1 MLVSRQVRKREGA
14 LLKTII
20 IAKSILEAIG
30 TQAGLLG
37 RGTLTILT
45 AQTSEEILSLH
56 GARRADVII
65 TDLNLPLMGG
75 ADLCSAIRSDPALR
89 QVSIIMACDRKEE
102 TAASGAIKANA
113 FVALPPDPVEIFSTV
128 AELLVIPQRKT
139 LRVLI
144 SATLKGKDPET
155 FLAVCQNISISG
167 MLLDTNN
174 RLNAGDQFSCSL
186 MIAHRELSLDCR
198 VVRATAIGKRWQCA
212 AVFMAPDTKSL
223 ILIDQYVKSQV
234 GR

>member
-1 MLVSRQVRKREGA
+1 MLEGA
-14 LLKTII
+14 PLKQII
-20 IAKSILEAIG
+20 ITRSILDAIG
-30 TQAGLLG
+30 SQTGLFG
-37 RGTLTILT
+37 RGTLTILP
-45 AQTSEEILSLH
+45 ADTSEEVLSLH
-56 GARRADVII
+56 AVHHADVII
-65 TDLNLPLMGG
+65 TDLNLPAMGG

-89 QVSIIMACDRKEE
+89 QVSIIMACEQREE

-128 AELLVIPQRKT
+128 AELLVIPQRKS
-139 LRVLI
+139 LRVLM
-144 SATLKGKDPET
+144 SATLKGKERES

-174 RLNAGDQFSCSL
+174 RLNAGDQFSCSF

-212 AVFMAPDTKSL
+212 AVFVAPDTKSL
-223 ILIDQYVKSQV
+223 ILIDQYVKSQI